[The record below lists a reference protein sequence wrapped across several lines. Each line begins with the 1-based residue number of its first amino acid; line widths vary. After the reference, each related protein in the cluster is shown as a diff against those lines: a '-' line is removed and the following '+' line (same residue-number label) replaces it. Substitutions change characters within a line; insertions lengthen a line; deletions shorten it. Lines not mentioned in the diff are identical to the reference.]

1 MSWFVMEDGFS
12 YGKVEDS
19 YTYPTG
25 KEHSE
30 IGDVGELWLVVIPA
44 ELLAWSIW
52 KTGSS
57 RRRAGPHLSLLK
69 FYSNKKHGLSFIF
82 VWL

>member
-19 YTYPTG
+19 YTDSTG

-44 ELLAWSIW
+44 ELQLGVFGKQDHQEEEQAHVF
-52 KTGSS
+52 
-57 RRRAGPHLSLLK
+57 R
-69 FYSNKKHGLSFIF
+69 Y
-82 VWL
+82 